1 MSDTKKLTKRDV
13 INSMLADANIKGNAD
28 YVAYLTNEL
37 SLIDKKAAKAKSA
50 PKKADVLKDAILNAL
65 TSDAISGADM
75 ATKVGTTK
83 AKATAR
89 LSALVR
95 DGKAAKSTVKVDKKN
110 VVVYTIA

>member
-13 INSMLADANIKGNAD
+13 INSMLADANIKSNAN

-37 SLIDKKAAKAKSA
+37 SLIDKKAAKAKTA
-50 PKKADVLKDAILNAL
+50 PKKPDALKDAILNAL
-65 TSDAISGADM
+65 TADAKSSDDI
-75 ATKVGTTK
+75 ATMVGTSK

-95 DGKAAKSTVKVDKKN
+95 SGAATKSTVKVDKKN
-110 VVVYTIA
+110 KVVYTLA